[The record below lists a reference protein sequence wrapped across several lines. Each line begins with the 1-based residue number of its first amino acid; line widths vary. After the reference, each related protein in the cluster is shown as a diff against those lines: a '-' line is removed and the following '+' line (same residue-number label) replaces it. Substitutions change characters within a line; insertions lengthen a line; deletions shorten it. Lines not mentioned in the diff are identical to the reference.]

1 MGDLID
7 RVPAVKTGGSVA
19 ADTDQCGGSVAA
31 DTDQSGSPAA
41 EAIDDL
47 GATAWGDV
55 VISPMIAAD
64 LNRVLAIEQASFGDP
79 WSRAGF
85 EDCLEQP
92 YAVMLVARR
101 QDRVIGYCC
110 LYHMLDEGEIIN
122 VAIAPE
128 ARGQGVG
135 LQMLEALLAAG
146 KARGITRFLLDV
158 RLSNTAAQRLY
169 EKAGFMV
176 LARQKNFY
184 QSPTEDAWLMELN
197 VSDTGR

>member
-1 MGDLID
+1 MAD
-7 RVPAVKTGGSVA
+7 R
-19 ADTDQCGGSVAA
+19 
-31 DTDQSGSPAA
+31 
-41 EAIDDL
+41 INLL
-47 GATAWGDV
+47 GASLVGAPEDKPGSAACGDI
-55 VISPMIAAD
+55 VIAPMTAAD
-64 LNRVLAIEQASFGDP
+64 LDRVLDIERASFGDP

-92 YAVMLVARR
+92 YAVMLAARR

-128 ARGQGVG
+128 ERGQGVG
-135 LQMLEALLAAG
+135 LQMLEALLKTG

-169 EKAGFMV
+169 EKAGFMI

-197 VSDTGR
+197 VSDTSRQD